1 LTEVAM
7 VTLYYIKI
15 SAYYFA
21 MSDDTKEFWFEL
33 KLIKR
38 VQKLKKTDV
47 WEVS

>member
-1 LTEVAM
+1 MTEVAM

-21 MSDDTKEFWFEL
+21 MSDDTEFWFEL